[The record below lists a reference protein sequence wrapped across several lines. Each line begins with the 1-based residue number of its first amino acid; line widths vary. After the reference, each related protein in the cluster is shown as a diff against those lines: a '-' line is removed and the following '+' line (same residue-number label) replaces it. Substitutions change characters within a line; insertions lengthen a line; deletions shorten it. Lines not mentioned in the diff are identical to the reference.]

1 MDTVNDTNNNVKDN
15 WEDSSESEQ
24 EEEQGE
30 EDIGKNINVKNSI
43 DRPNDRIP
51 VTHTNGSEYDN
62 EEWDF
67 YEGYSPCSNC
77 GKYSDA
83 RIIMIESKRIFCYD
97 ACLDKDEI
105 YDDGDDDDYDYDD
118 LEEYDRKLGLAVSC
132 RGC

>member
-1 MDTVNDTNNNVKDN
+1 MDTVNDTNNHVKDN

-24 EEEQGE
+24 GEEPGEEPGE
-30 EDIGKNINVKNSI
+30 EDIGKKINVNNSV
-43 DRPNDRIP
+43 DRH
-51 VTHTNGSEYDN
+51 VTHTNGSDYDN

-83 RIIMIESKRIFCYD
+83 RIIMIHSKRIFCYD
-97 ACLDKDEI
+97 ACLDEDEI
-105 YDDGDDDDYDYDD
+105 YDDGDDDNDDYDD

-132 RGC
+132 RRL